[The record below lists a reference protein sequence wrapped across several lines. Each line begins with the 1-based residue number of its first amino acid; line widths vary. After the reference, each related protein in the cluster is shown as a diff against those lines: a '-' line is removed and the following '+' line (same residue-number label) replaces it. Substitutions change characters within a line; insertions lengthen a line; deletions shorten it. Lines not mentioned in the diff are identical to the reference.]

1 MAAVHTVRGV
11 LFQLGVVVRRHGVPG
26 QGQVVI
32 LVDEAHVQPSRAG
45 LAVVAVHAVPYG
57 VLRRKG
63 AENAVIPFLRRG
75 VKKAQQM
82 SHIVR
87 ISDSRQYREHA
98 GLVQRVLDAL
108 ILGERF
114 AEGGRFS
121 IQQLAA
127 GKRLHNRN
135 AHALR
140 FAPAIELHPM
150 AGAAVG
156 IVAVLVGVLSL
167 TVIIPRIDGK
177 HQLFH
182 QTGIQ
187 YHVRQLRR
195 MGGQSDV
202 LDGALL
208 LHLQQIRQYAVF
220 LVGFPVGGRVETVDK
235 AVVHVVCFQIA
246 EHPVDLLLYLLQIG
260 GPAILACFIVG
271 SEMDLIV
278 HILPQILK
286 RFAVVWKGFGPGAG
300 QIRIVD
306 SALMGKQ
313 QRLYGVLL

>member
-1 MAAVHTVRGV
+1 M
-11 LFQLGVVVRRHGVPG
+11 
-26 QGQVVI
+26 
-32 LVDEAHVQPSRAG
+32 
-45 LAVVAVHAVPYG
+45 VAVHAVPYG

-87 ISDSRQYREHA
+87 ISDSRQYREHT

-140 FAPAIELHPM
+140 FAPAIERHPL

-156 IVAVLVGVLSL
+156 VVAVLVV
-167 TVIIPRIDGK
+167 VARIDGK

-187 YHVRQLRR
+187 YHVRQLRS
-195 MGGQSDV
+195 MGGQADV
-202 LDGALL
+202 LDDALF

-235 AVVHVVCFQIA
+235 AVVHVVRFQIA

-260 GPAILACFIVG
+260 GPAILACFVVG

-286 RFAVVWKGFGPGAG
+286 RLAVVWKSFGPGAG